1 MGVDRFLR
9 LKEPKREKILEGAV
23 EEFSRYG
30 FRQAS
35 LNRLA
40 QSLGISKGSLFQYF
54 GNKEGLFLYIF
65 DHAVSLVRK
74 RLSQV
79 KQDTTEKDFYEKI
92 HQSLMAG
99 VDFIRRHPRIY
110 RIYLKMLFQ
119 EDFPLRHEL
128 LQRVRFFSA
137 EYLRPIVLNGMARG
151 EVRSDMDP
159 DFVVFF
165 LDALMDRFLQAHCV
179 SFLDGGTGLYE
190 GSPEVT
196 ERLIEEFIKILK
208 HGLTGDG
215 TRGAFPPRKERTE
228 DAPDFG
234 VQVFGS

>member
-1 MGVDRFLR
+1 MGIDRFMR

-54 GNKEGLFLYIF
+54 GNKEGLFLFIF
-65 DHAVSLVRK
+65 DHAVALVRK
-74 RLSQV
+74 RLGQV
-79 KQDTTEKDFYEKI
+79 KQETAEKDFYEKI
-92 HQSLMAG
+92 RQSLAAG
-99 VDFIRRHPRIY
+99 LDFIRRHPRVY

-119 EDFPLRHEL
+119 EDFPLRNEL

-137 EYLRPIVLNGMARG
+137 EYLRPMVLKGMAQG
-151 EVRSDMDP
+151 DVRSDVDP

-165 LDALMDRFLQAHCV
+165 LDAVMDRFLQAHCV

-196 ERLIEEFIKILK
+196 ARLMDAFIKVLQN
-208 HGLTGDG
+208 GLAGGDARRAG
-215 TRGAFPPRKERTE
+215 GPSKERAQ
-228 DAPDFG
+228 D
-234 VQVFGS
+234 GSGFSLQIPGA

>member
-1 MGVDRFLR
+1 MGIDRFMR
-9 LKEPKREKILEGAV
+9 LKAPKREKILEAAV

-40 QSLGISKGSLFQYF
+40 QSLDISKGSLFQYF
-54 GNKEGLFLYIF
+54 GNKEGLFLFIF
-65 DHAVSLVRK
+65 DHAVALVRK
-74 RLSQV
+74 RLAQV
-79 KQDTTEKDFYEKI
+79 KQETAEKDFYEKI
-92 HQSLMAG
+92 RRSLAAG

-119 EDFPLRHEL
+119 DDFPLRNEL

-137 EYLRPIVLNGMARG
+137 EYLRPMVLKGMAEG
-151 EVRSDMDP
+151 QVRSDMDP

-165 LDALMDRFLQAHCV
+165 LDAVMDRFLQAHCV

-190 GSPEVT
+190 GAPEVT
-196 ERLIEEFIKILK
+196 ARLMDEFVKVLQN
-208 HGLTGDG
+208 GLAGGDVRHVG
-215 TRGAFPPRKERTE
+215 SRSKERS
-228 DAPDFG
+228 DDDSGLG
-234 VQVFGS
+234 VQVPGA

>member
-1 MGVDRFLR
+1 MGIDRFMR
-9 LKEPKREKILEGAV
+9 LKEPKREKILQGAV

-54 GNKEGLFLYIF
+54 GNKEGLFLFIF
-65 DHAVSLVRK
+65 DHAVALVRK
-74 RLSQV
+74 RLAQV
-79 KQDTTEKDFYEKI
+79 KQETAEKDFYEKI
-92 HQSLMAG
+92 RQSLAAG
-99 VDFIRRHPRIY
+99 VDFIRRHPRVY

-119 EDFPLRHEL
+119 EDFPLRNEL

-137 EYLRPIVLNGMARG
+137 EYLRPMVLQGMAQG
-151 EVRSDMDP
+151 DVRSDLDP

-165 LDALMDRFLQAHCV
+165 LDAVMDRFLQAHCV

-190 GSPEVT
+190 GSAEVT
-196 ERLIEEFIKILK
+196 ARLTDAFVKVLQNGLAGGDARRAGGPSEERAHDDSGF
-208 HGLTGDG
+208 GLQVP
-215 TRGAFPPRKERTE
+215 GA
-228 DAPDFG
+228 
-234 VQVFGS
+234 

>member
-1 MGVDRFLR
+1 MGIDRFMR
-9 LKEPKREKILEGAV
+9 LKEPKREKIVEGAV

-54 GNKEGLFLYIF
+54 GNKEGLFLFIF
-65 DHAVSLVRK
+65 DHAVALVRK
-74 RLSQV
+74 RLTQV
-79 KQDTTEKDFYEKI
+79 KEEAAEKDFFEKI
-92 HQSLMAG
+92 RRSLAAG
-99 VDFIRRHPRIY
+99 VDFIRRHPRVY

-119 EDFPLRHEL
+119 EDFPLRTEL

-137 EYLRPIVLNGMARG
+137 EYLRPMVLKGMAQG

-159 DFVVFF
+159 DFVVFL
-165 LDALMDRFLQAHCV
+165 LDAVMDRFLQAHCV

-190 GSPEVT
+190 GSAEVT
-196 ERLIEEFIKILK
+196 GRLIDAFVEVLRN
-208 HGLTGDG
+208 GLAGNDAG
-215 TRGAFPPRKERTE
+215 HAGSRSKEGAH
-228 DAPDFG
+228 DDSGLG
-234 VQVFGS
+234 VQVPGA